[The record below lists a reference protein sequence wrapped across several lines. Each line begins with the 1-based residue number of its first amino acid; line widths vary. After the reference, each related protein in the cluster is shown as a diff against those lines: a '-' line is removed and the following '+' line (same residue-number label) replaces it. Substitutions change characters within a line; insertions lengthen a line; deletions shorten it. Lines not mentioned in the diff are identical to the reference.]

1 MKQLCV
7 LMLFLE
13 MLLGADPVLAEE
25 SWHFRLS
32 PYVWFAGL
40 EGDVATIPGL
50 PSAPIDISPSDALQ
64 DTEASIMV
72 ILDGKKGRHG
82 FFVDLL
88 YSDVR
93 SDEDLIPAIG
103 LTLRTTTKSTLFT
116 LAYQYEIYNQDHV
129 VIDLLAG
136 ARYWVIDSKLR
147 FSSGLGGPLDGRT
160 ITNDESWLDPMVGF
174 KARAPI
180 GDSRFYVSGGAGLGG
195 FGVGSDFFYEISANV
210 GYQWNDAIGTSIG
223 YRMFDVDYD
232 NDGYV
237 YDVKQQGWQAG
248 LTWSF

>member
-1 MKQLCV
+1 MKRLGVLCFFWG
-7 LMLFLE
+7 L
-13 MLLGADPVLAEE
+13 LLGSHPVLAEE

-50 PSAPIDISPSDALQ
+50 PSAPIDISASDALQ
-64 DTEASIMV
+64 DTEASVMV

-136 ARYWVIDSKLR
+136 ARYWAIDSKLR

-195 FGVGSDFFYEISANV
+195 FGVASDFFYEISANV

-223 YRMFDVDYD
+223 YRMFDVDYE

-237 YDVKQQGWQAG
+237 YDMKQQGWQAG

>member
-1 MKQLCV
+1 MG
-7 LMLFLE
+7 LFRQPRL
-13 MLLGADPVLAEE
+13 LLGSDPALAEE

-32 PYVWFAGL
+32 PYVWFAGI

-136 ARYWVIDSKLR
+136 ARYWAIDSKLR

-195 FGVGSDFFYEISANV
+195 FGVGSDLFYEISANV